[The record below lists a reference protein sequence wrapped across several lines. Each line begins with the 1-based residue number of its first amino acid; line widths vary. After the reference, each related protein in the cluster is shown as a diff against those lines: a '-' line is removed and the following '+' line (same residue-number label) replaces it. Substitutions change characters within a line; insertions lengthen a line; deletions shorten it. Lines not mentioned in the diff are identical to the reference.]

1 MHVLKEDN
9 CINIIIQIDIRYS
22 KKVLHV
28 LSVLLSFWK
37 HGCFDCKT
45 GGKIKRFSYFGQIQ
59 IVNWIQTFFNI
70 KTMGM

>member
-22 KKVLHV
+22 EKVLRA

-45 GGKIKRFSYFGQIQ
+45 SGKIKRFSYFGQIQ
-59 IVNWIQTFFNI
+59 IVDWVQTFFNI
-70 KTMGM
+70 KTTGM

>member
-1 MHVLKEDN
+1 MNVLKEDN

-22 KKVLHV
+22 EKVLHA

-37 HGCFDCKT
+37 HGCFDSKT
-45 GGKIKRFSYFGQIQ
+45 SEKIKRFSYFGQIQ
-59 IVNWIQTFFNI
+59 IVDWVQTFFNI

>member
-22 KKVLHV
+22 EKVLHA

-37 HGCFDCKT
+37 HGYCKT
-45 GGKIKRFSYFGQIQ
+45 SGKIKRFSYFGQIQ
-59 IVNWIQTFFNI
+59 IVDWVQTFFNI
-70 KTMGM
+70 KTSGM